1 MKCLYRKDNFHCVM
15 DNFINRNVLLISFS
29 AFFSD
34 MGYQAVLAVLP
45 VLLVLHFHAPVYVY
59 GIIMGISYGLGAFF
73 GYIGG
78 RLSDIYGRKKIAIIG
93 NAFIPF
99 LSLSGITSNFIQSSA
114 LFTTGWLSRNFR
126 SPARKA
132 LMSDE
137 TSDSTRGRIFGFL
150 NALDVGGGVASIT
163 ILLILLHLKMKLSD
177 IILLTSIPI
186 FVATILLIFI
196 KERPRKIEEQLQK
209 NDIPRAKIKRST
221 YNGVILATGLYGFS
235 YYSLG
240 FPILT
245 IATAQ
250 NDALGFASY
259 LFFLLASALFGY
271 IVGSRKIK
279 LIPSLGFIGYILS
292 GIGTMVLGLAY
303 VYHLSVIVMFLAV
316 VLIGMAVGTISTL
329 EPNLIT
335 IVKPRSEHGR
345 GMGALT
351 ASRSAGL
358 FFGNIMMGFLYYFD
372 PFYSYL
378 YATIIAM
385 VAGLIILIPGRDFK
399 DSI

>member
-1 MKCLYRKDNFHCVM
+1 MNKFL
-15 DNFINRNVLLISFS
+15 NRNVLLISFS

-45 VLLVLHFHAPVYVY
+45 VLLVIQFKAPVYVY
-59 GIIMGISYGLGAFF
+59 GIIMGISYGLGSFF
-73 GYIGG
+73 GYLGG

-99 LSLSGITSNFIQSSA
+99 LSLSGIASNFIQSSA

-132 LMSDE
+132 LISDE
-137 TSDSTRGRIFGFL
+137 TNDSTRGRIFGFL

-163 ILLILLHLKMKLSD
+163 ILLILLHFSVKLSE
-177 IILLTSIPI
+177 IILLTAVPI

-196 KERPRKIEEQLQK
+196 KEKPRRVEEQIRK
-209 NDIPRAKIKRST
+209 NDTPRAKIKHST
-221 YNGVILATGLYGFS
+221 YNGVLLATGLYGFS

-245 IATAQ
+245 IAKAQ
-250 NDALGFASY
+250 TDALGFASY

-271 IVGSRKIK
+271 VVGSRRIK
-279 LIPSLGFIGYILS
+279 LIPSLAFMGYILS
-292 GIGTMVLGLAY
+292 GIGTIVLGLAY
-303 VYHLSVIVMFLAV
+303 LYNLGVIVMFLAV
-316 VLIGMAVGTISTL
+316 VLMGMAIGTISTL
-329 EPNLIT
+329 EPNLIS
-335 IVKPRSEHGR
+335 IVKPKSEQGR

-358 FFGNIMMGFLYYFD
+358 FFGNIAMGALYYFD

-378 YATIIAM
+378 YATILSII
-385 VAGLIILIPGRDFK
+385 AGLIIMVPSRDFK
-399 DSI
+399 DLI

>member
-1 MKCLYRKDNFHCVM
+1 MSNFL
-15 DNFINRNVLLISFS
+15 NRNVLLISFS

-34 MGYQAVLAVLP
+34 MGYQTVLAVLP
-45 VLLVLHFHAPVYVY
+45 VLLVLQFNAPVYVY
-59 GIIMGISYGLGAFF
+59 GIIMGVSYGLGAFF

-78 RLSDIYGRKKIAIIG
+78 RLSDKYGRKKIAIIG

-99 LSLSGITSNFIQSSA
+99 LSLSGVATNFIQSSA

-132 LMSDE
+132 LLSDE
-137 TSDSTRGRIFGFL
+137 TNDATRGRVFGFL

-163 ILLILLHLKMKLSD
+163 ILLILLHLNVKLSD

-196 KERPRKIEEQLQK
+196 REKPRNVEEKSQK
-209 NDIPRAKIKRST
+209 NVTPRAEIKRST

-245 IATAQ
+245 IAKAQ

-271 IVGSRKIK
+271 VVGSRRIK
-279 LIPSLGFIGYILS
+279 LIPSLAFMGYILS
-292 GIGTMVLGLAY
+292 GIGTLVLGLAY
-303 VYHLSVIVMFLAV
+303 VYNLGVVVMFLAV
-316 VLIGMAVGTISTL
+316 VLIGMAIGTISTL

-351 ASRSAGL
+351 SSRSAGL
-358 FFGNIMMGFLYYFD
+358 FFGNIVMGFLYVFD

-378 YATIIAM
+378 YATVVAM
-385 VAGLIILIPGRDFK
+385 IAGLIILIPSRNFK
-399 DSI
+399 DLI

>member
-163 ILLILLHLKMKLSD
+163 ILLILLHLNMKLSD

-186 FVATILLIFI
+186 FVATGLLIFV
-196 KERPRKIEEQLQK
+196 KERPRKIEEQLQQ

-221 YNGVILATGLYGFS
+221 YNGVILVTGLYGFS

-279 LIPSLGFIGYILS
+279 LIPSLAFIGYILS
-292 GIGTMVLGLAY
+292 GIGTIVLGLAY
-303 VYHLSVIVMFLAV
+303 LYHLSVVVMFLAV